1 MQKFLQ
7 ILAGLVVLALPLT
20 AKAVTYVGSVTATSN
35 AADIIGY
42 AKPVIEP
49 TFSTSEGSSVRI
61 LSEGYHW
68 QKKDADGNWV
78 KYSSELGDIAFMEGT
93 YRLLVKVYTIST
105 EFVLADSWKLTVDGV
120 EWTTKKPVNTSSISQ
135 AYAYSPEILV
145 TAPIHIYGVFAT
157 SDYPDVIGY
166 GKPMEYPDFT
176 MGEGSIPQISIIHL
190 QKADAEGNWSEYE
203 KMEHSTF
210 EAGKYRLKVQVH
222 INEAG
227 NILDNSWKFIVN
239 GIAWTTEKPINGDSF
254 SKGWAYSP
262 DIWVA
267 KPVDNVV
274 ATSDYPD
281 VIGYGKPT
289 KMPVFTMADG
299 SIPLVG
305 GIELQKE
312 NADGTW
318 SYYKKSEHPV
328 FEEGTYRLR
337 VLLHVNNSEYVLAN
351 PWSFTVNGTEWTTE
365 EPINGD
371 SFSKG
376 WACSPGINVE
386 PSGVEIISSDKS
398 GVPSPVYNLQGI
410 KVKPDAS
417 DLRGLP
423 AGVYII
429 GGKKVLLK

>member
-7 ILAGLVVLALPLT
+7 ILAGLIVLALPLT

-61 LSEGYHW
+61 LNDGYRW

-78 KYSSELGDIAFMEGT
+78 KYTSSDLGDKTFTEGI
-93 YRLLVKVYTIST
+93 YRLLVKVYTTST

-120 EWTTKKPVNTSSISQ
+120 EWTTKKPVNTSRISQ

-145 TAPIHIYGVFAT
+145 TAPIHIYGVVAT
-157 SDYPDVIGY
+157 SNYPDVIGY

-176 MGEGSIPQISIIHL
+176 MAEGSIPQISITHL

-210 EAGKYRLKVQVH
+210 EAGKYRLKVQVR

-239 GIAWTTEKPINGDSF
+239 GIAWTTEEPINGDSF
-254 SKGWAYSP
+254 SKGWAY
-262 DIWVA
+262 
-267 KPVDNVV
+267 
-274 ATSDYPD
+274 
-281 VIGYGKPT
+281 
-289 KMPVFTMADG
+289 
-299 SIPLVG
+299 
-305 GIELQKE
+305 
-312 NADGTW
+312 
-318 SYYKKSEHPV
+318 
-328 FEEGTYRLR
+328 
-337 VLLHVNNSEYVLAN
+337 
-351 PWSFTVNGTEWTTE
+351 
-365 EPINGD
+365 
-371 SFSKG
+371 
-376 WACSPGINVE
+376 SPGINVE